1 MTNVDLV
8 TRLRNVSAT
17 GEASRCMGEA
27 ADRIEALESV
37 IRTILSPRG
46 LQSRDEI
53 HRMLHDVMGA
63 DL

>member
-1 MTNVDLV
+1 
-8 TRLRNVSAT
+8 
-17 GEASRCMGEA
+17 MGEA
-27 ADRIEALESV
+27 ADRIEALEAV
-37 IRTILSPRG
+37 IRTILSPRC